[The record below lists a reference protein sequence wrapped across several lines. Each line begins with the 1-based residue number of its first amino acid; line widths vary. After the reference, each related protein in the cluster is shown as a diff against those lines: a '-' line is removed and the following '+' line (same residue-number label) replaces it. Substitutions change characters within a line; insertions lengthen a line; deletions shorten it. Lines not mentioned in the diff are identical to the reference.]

1 MDTSEPTPD
10 LINSF
15 ISVEIPDPAIDPLG
29 YALVVEHMV
38 HGPCGTYNP
47 NSACMKNGRC

>member
-15 ISVEIPDPAIDPLG
+15 ISAEIPDPAIDPLG
-29 YALVVEHMV
+29 YALVVEHMFMV
-38 HGPCGTYNP
+38 HVEHTILIQHV
-47 NSACMKNGRC
+47 